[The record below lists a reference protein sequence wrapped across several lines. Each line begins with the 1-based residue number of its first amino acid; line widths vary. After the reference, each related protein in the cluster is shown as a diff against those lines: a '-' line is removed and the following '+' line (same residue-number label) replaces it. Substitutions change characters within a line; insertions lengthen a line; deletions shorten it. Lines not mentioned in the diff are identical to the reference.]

1 MTDKRIVLTTAGSEK
16 EAAKIARQLVEQGL
30 AACVNIVPQIR
41 SVYRWKESVE
51 EAREWLLVIKTTA
64 EAFVQVRQKISELHS
79 YELPECIC
87 IAIEDGS
94 SDYLNWIGESVTKIS
109 K

>member
-94 SDYLNWIGESVTKIS
+94 SDYLNWIGESVPKIS